1 MSNRATFSLE
11 DEAFEF
17 LKLVGGDNK
26 SAFVNQLLLEKKRR
40 TLKHAIVKANQEE
53 AEDAAYQKEL
63 AAWDTTLADG
73 LDR

>member
-17 LKLVGGDNK
+17 LKRVGGDNK

-40 TLKHAIVKANQEE
+40 TLKRAIVKANQEE
-53 AEDAAYQKEL
+53 AEDAAYQEEL